1 MEAELIDQTPESGG
15 VGVDLDGDGKVDVTT
30 ARVPSTFT
38 DVDGKLGWVG
48 MSIIGV
54 TFASLIYSI
63 VWYRKQMILMEREI
77 EREKTLEKEVS
88 EIKRNLQ
95 SVMGRKY
102 KTL

>member
-1 MEAELIDQTPESGG
+1 MEAELIDQTPESKG
-15 VGVDLDGDGKVDVTT
+15 VGIDLDGDGKVDVTS

-38 DVDGKLGWVG
+38 DVEGKLGWVG

-63 VWYRKQMILMEREI
+63 VWYRKQMILMEQEV
-77 EREKTLEKEVS
+77 EREKTLAREVR